1 MDTLKFWAAF
11 GIGVAAG
18 AAVAL
23 VYAPQSGA
31 KTRKQ
36 LKRNL
41 EDASEYIQDT
51 AETFGKHAERSV
63 RVGKDAVDTVRSS
76 AEWVANKVS
85 NAI

>member
-1 MDTLKFWAAF
+1 METLKFWAAF

-41 EDASEYIQDT
+41 EDASEYIQETADT
-51 AETFGKHAERSV
+51 LGKHAERSV
-63 RVGKDAVDTVRSS
+63 RVGKDAVETVKSK
-76 AEWVANKVS
+76 AEWV
-85 NAI
+85 

>member
-23 VYAPQSGA
+23 VYAPQSGV

-41 EDASEYIQDT
+41 EDASEYLQDT
-51 AETFGKHAERSV
+51 AETLGKHAERSV
-63 RVGKDAVDTVRSS
+63 RAGKEAVETVKSR

-85 NAI
+85 NAV